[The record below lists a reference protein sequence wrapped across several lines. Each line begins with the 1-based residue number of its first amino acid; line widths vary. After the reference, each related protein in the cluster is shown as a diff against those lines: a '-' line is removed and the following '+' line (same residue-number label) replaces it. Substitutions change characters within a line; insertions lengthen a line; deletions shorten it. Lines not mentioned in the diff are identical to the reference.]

1 MSFNWIDWFGHTASV
16 VILVSLT
23 MRSIVKLRWINM
35 VGGAMFSAFGF
46 MIGSMP
52 VALLNLGIVFIDMYY
67 LYRLYN
73 DKDEFAVVEAEVTSK
88 YFHHFLTKNS
98 EGIAEYFQIPEFEEN
113 QKAYYFLRN
122 NNTAGIL
129 IGRSITSKV
138 FFIDVD
144 YVTEKYRDFKIGM
157 HFLGESRISK
167 ILKGYEELQTKA
179 KTPAHAKY
187 LEKIGFKKLAD
198 KDVYVKT
205 I

>member
-16 VILVSLT
+16 VILISL
-23 MRSIVKLRWINM
+23 MMKSIVKLRWINM

-52 VALLNLGIVFIDMYY
+52 VALLNLGIVFIDIYY
-67 LYRLYN
+67 LYKLYS
-73 DKDEFAVVEAEVTSK
+73 DKDEFAVVEAELGSK
-88 YFHHFLTKNS
+88 YFHHFLNKNS
-98 EGIAEYFQIPEFEEN
+98 ESIAKHFQLSEFEEN

-129 IGRSITSKV
+129 IGRAIDSNV

-144 YVTEKYRDFKIGM
+144 YVTEEYRDFKIGM
-157 HFLGESRISK
+157 HFLGESRISM
-167 ILKGYEELQTKA
+167 ILEGYRELQTKA
-179 KTPAHAKY
+179 KTPDHAHY
-187 LEKIGFKKLAD
+187 LEKVGFKKLTA
-198 KDVYVKT
+198 KDIYVKT